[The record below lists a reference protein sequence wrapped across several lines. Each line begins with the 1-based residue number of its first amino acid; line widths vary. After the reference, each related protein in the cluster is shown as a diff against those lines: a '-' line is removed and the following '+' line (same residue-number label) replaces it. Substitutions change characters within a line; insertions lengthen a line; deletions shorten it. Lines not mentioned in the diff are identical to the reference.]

1 MKLNIDEAICM
12 TQDGGTELNGVSR
25 GKTKSVDL
33 TSEWLF

>member
-1 MKLNIDEAICM
+1 MKLNIDEAIYT
-12 TQDGGTELNGVSR
+12 TQDGGTKLVGVSR